1 MSVGTQHTLWL
12 LRLVWCFL
20 CSYFDCL
27 ELVPYQ
33 KALME
38 DHWDKGEG
46 QLGMRVRTAQA
57 GSGVCPEGLSSVDVQ
72 SKVRDEKAA
81 IKREARAGRWG
92 CQMSHLD
99 LWELAWGLLQ
109 GDNQ

>member
-1 MSVGTQHTLWL
+1 MGTQHTVWL

-20 CSYFDCL
+20 CSYFNYL

-38 DHWDKGEG
+38 GHWDKRKR
-46 QLGMRVRTAQA
+46 QPGMRVRTTRK
-57 GSGVCPEGLSSVDVQ
+57 GSGMCPEGLSSVDAQ

-81 IKREARAGRWG
+81 IKKEGRAGRWG
-92 CQMSHLD
+92 SQMSHLD
-99 LWELAWGLLQ
+99 LQELAWGLLQ